1 MEIYQPREAYLNGSM
16 NPSKTFHHIVDNA
29 VFGYSVGYSDGAA
42 LLGPC
47 LACKAR
53 GEPGVISMKCAL
65 YLRNIFDPFPSS
77 P

>member
-16 NPSKTFHHIVDNA
+16 NPRKTFHHIVDNA
-29 VFGYSVGYSDGAA
+29 VFGYSDGAA

-47 LACKAR
+47 LAYKAR
-53 GEPGVISMKCAL
+53 GELGGISTKCPL